1 MGPYLPKTQR
11 QSGMAIRK
19 IIIAI
24 DGYSSCGKS
33 TTAKI
38 VASRLGYAYI
48 DTGAMYRAVTL
59 FFIEHNISLT
69 NPKEIARAL
78 QEIQIS
84 FHHNPKT
91 ELNETFLNGLNVEKE
106 IRKMYVSDRVSEVS
120 AIPEVRH
127 IMVSQQQKMG
137 RKKGLV
143 MDGRDIGTRVFPDA
157 ELKLFMTADLNLR
170 ASRRQQELL
179 EKNQLV
185 NLDDIRKN
193 LEHRDKID
201 SGRSESPLRKAED
214 ALEIDTSFITI
225 EEQVEM
231 VIELATFKMLQQDK
245 QEPMISDRTAAG

>member
-1 MGPYLPKTQR
+1 
-11 QSGMAIRK
+11 MAIRK

-38 VASRLGYAYI
+38 VAARLGYGYI

-59 FFIEHNISLT
+59 YFIEHNISLT
-69 NPKEIARAL
+69 NPKEIHRAL
-78 QEIQIS
+78 NEIQIS
-84 FHHNPKT
+84 FHHNPKNN
-91 ELNETFLNGLNVEKE
+91 LNEAFLNGLNVEKE
-106 IRKMYVSDRVSEVS
+106 IRKMYVSDKVSEVS

-127 IMVSQQQKMG
+127 AMVSQQQKMG
-137 RKKGLV
+137 RKKGIV
-143 MDGRDIGTRVFPDA
+143 MDGRDIGTRVFPEA

-170 ASRRQQELL
+170 AVRRQQELL

-185 NLDDIRKN
+185 NLDEIRNN

-201 SGRSESPLRKAED
+201 SSRAESPLRKADD

-231 VIELATFKMLQQDK
+231 VLEIATTRMLV
-245 QEPMISDRTAAG
+245 TAKEAETI